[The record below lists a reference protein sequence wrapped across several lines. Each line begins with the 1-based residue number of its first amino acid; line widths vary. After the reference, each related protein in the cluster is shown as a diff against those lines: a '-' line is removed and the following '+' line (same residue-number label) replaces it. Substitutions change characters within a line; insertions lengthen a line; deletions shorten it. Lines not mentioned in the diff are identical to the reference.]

1 MYFVIG
7 ERTIMAT
14 WYSSKNDVAENDAL
28 VKKRRQAIREAE
40 LRHPGKKL
48 GYKDGIMIFIS
59 TGLPVPNTPVIKK
72 PNKAQIRENIQW
84 S

>member
-1 MYFVIG
+1 
-7 ERTIMAT
+7 MAT
-14 WYSSKNDVAENDAL
+14 WYTSREDVRKINQRIQER
-28 VKKRRQAIREAE
+28 KQAIREAE

-48 GYKDGIMIFIS
+48 EYKDGIMIFVA

-72 PNKAQIRENIQW
+72 PNKQQIEEISKW